1 MEGGLSKDTLYITTT
16 VSILGYGPTASP
28 LYYPH
33 NYGQMRQQ
41 TMLHT
46 QQNYNTN
53 YLNNNIGHSR
63 PPIASEPPGKCF
75 NLI

>member
-1 MEGGLSKDTLYITTT
+1 
-16 VSILGYGPTASP
+16 
-28 LYYPH
+28 
-33 NYGQMRQQ
+33 
-41 TMLHT
+41 MLHT

-75 NLI
+75 NLISIIELSSIQETSWN